1 MTDAKITRIHHV
13 QITVPSERIDEA
25 RAFYLDLLGL
35 QEIPKPE
42 ALKKRG
48 GFWTALAGQEIHI
61 SIEDG
66 VDRTLTKAHIAY
78 QVENLAAWREM
89 FESRGIQTSGNE
101 PIPGYDRFEFRDPFG
116 NRVEFIAP
124 LD

>member
-1 MTDAKITRIHHV
+1 MTEAMLVRIHHV

-78 QVENLAAWREM
+78 QVDNLAAWRETI
-89 FESRGIQTSGNE
+89 ESHGLQTFGNE